1 MNVDAESIDNYHQ
14 HNAEDS
20 NKEKILKPFRL
31 LFFFAAGEL
40 YVGSEN
46 YTASCGQ
53 RRDSC
58 GKRGVNN
65 GGQHLHDIDIAA
77 EFLKNTGDS
86 RNESR
91 HDNTCCGAEPRHD
104 AEKVV
109 TNGLR
114 TYCRLMCG
122 KQKHHISLPVQSE
135 PDEDGLSMEQLS
147 SEDNTLDKLL
157 EEQDICMLLQNCKRQ
172 YTGTARLGIEAIE
185 WKVKGLSG
193 AEIAKMYGVK
203 PNLVGAWISRA
214 AGRLKQNRDFMQ
226 YFDRPVEM
234 DSS

>member
-1 MNVDAESIDNYHQ
+1 MSATGLWKTKESPLERSESPN
-14 HNAEDS
+14 EKPDS
-20 NKEKILKPFRL
+20 KQPTATACGGKSKRRPARYPQNIIVNDSLYGFEYDDLYQEGCIWLCKAAISFDETRNIK
-31 LFFFAAGEL
+31 FAT
-40 YVGSEN
+40 Y
-46 YTASCGQ
+46 
-53 RRDSC
+53 
-58 GKRGVNN
+58 
-65 GGQHLHDIDIAA
+65 
-77 EFLKNTGDS
+77 
-86 RNESR
+86 
-91 HDNTCCGAEPRHD
+91 